1 MANEVV
7 FKMITFSWC
16 LFRGCSQDHI

>member
-1 MANEVV
+1 MANKVV